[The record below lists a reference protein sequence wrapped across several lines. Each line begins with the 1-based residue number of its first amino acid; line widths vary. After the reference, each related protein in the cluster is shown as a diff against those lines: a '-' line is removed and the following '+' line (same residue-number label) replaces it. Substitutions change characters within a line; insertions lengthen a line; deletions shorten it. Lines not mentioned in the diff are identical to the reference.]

1 MIENVTV
8 EYLSKKG
15 TVLEYV
21 LNGISDGIYIVDP
34 QKKIIFWNKGA
45 EDLTGY
51 KEQEV
56 LGYRCSEQIL
66 NHIDE
71 DGIPICKSGCPLQE
85 TIVSGNPTKMK
96 VYPLHK
102 SGKRFP
108 VMAHVSPIKSI
119 EGNIIAVVEVFR
131 DISKEE
137 ELRMLQ
143 EKFKSYISKYVSSA
157 TVERV
162 MEQVLSGD
170 EVVSRKREL
179 SVLYLDIVHFSEFFE
194 TNTPEQITKLL
205 NDVFD
210 TCDHITKEFYGDID
224 KFIGDAVMAVF
235 IDANDAVAAGEK
247 IIETLKELNIKRA
260 LLNEK
265 PVNVRIAINS
275 GQVIQAE
282 LGTSKRKDL
291 TVIGDMVNTVVYLE
305 KLASPNSIYITES
318 TLSRMKDTADFHF
331 EKRIS
336 VKGKKE
342 PISIYSLQKKYEKKE
357 ANIS

>member
-1 MIENVTV
+1 MIENVTI

-21 LNGISDGIYIVDP
+21 LNEISDGIYIVDP

-45 EDLTGY
+45 EELTGY
-51 KEQEV
+51 KEEEV

-85 TIVSGNPTKMK
+85 SLLSGEQIKMK

-102 SGKRFP
+102 SGRRFP
-108 VMAHVSPIKSI
+108 VMAHVSPIKSK
-119 EGNIIAVVEVFR
+119 EGDIIAVIEVFR

-137 ELRMLQ
+137 ELRILQ
-143 EKFKSYISKYVSSA
+143 EKFNKLISKYVSSA

-162 MEQVLSGD
+162 MAQVLSGD
-170 EVVSRKREL
+170 DIVSRKREL
-179 SVLYLDIVHFSEFFE
+179 SVMYLDIVHFSEFFE
-194 TNTPEQITKLL
+194 TSTPEEITKLL

-210 TCDHITKEFYGDID
+210 TCEHITKEFYGDID

-235 IDANDAVAAGEK
+235 VDPNDAIAAGEK
-247 IIETLKELNIKRA
+247 IIETLKQLN
-260 LLNEK
+260 NERTMLSQK

-282 LGTSKRKDL
+282 LGTSRRKDL

-305 KLASPNSIYITES
+305 KLAAPNSIYITES
-318 TLSRMKDTADFHF
+318 TLSRLKDTTEFNF

-342 PISIYSLQKKYEKKE
+342 PISIYSLQKHTKKKK
-357 ANIS
+357 ANVS

>member
-1 MIENVTV
+1 MLENVTV
-8 EYLSKKG
+8 EYLAQKG

-45 EDLTGY
+45 EELTGY
-51 KEQEV
+51 KEEEV

-85 TIVSGNPTKMK
+85 SIISGEPVKMK

-102 SGKRFP
+102 SGRRFP
-108 VMAHVSPIKSI
+108 VMAHVSPIKNK
-119 EGNIIAVVEVFR
+119 EGVLIAVIEVFR

-137 ELRMLQ
+137 ELRVLQ
-143 EKFKSYISKYVSSA
+143 DKFNSHISQYVSSA
-157 TVERV
+157 TVQKV
-162 MEQVLSGD
+162 MAQVLSGD
-170 EVVSRKREL
+170 NVVSRKREL
-179 SVLYLDIVHFSEFFE
+179 SVLYLDIVHFSDFFE
-194 TNTPEQITKLL
+194 SNTPEEITRLL
-205 NDVFD
+205 NDLFD

-235 IDANDAVAAGEK
+235 ADANDAVSAGEK
-247 IIETLKELNIKRA
+247 ILSALKELNKQRE
-260 LLNEK
+260 LLNER
-265 PVNVRIAINS
+265 PIQVRIAINS

-282 LGTSKRKDL
+282 LGTSRRKDL
-291 TVIGDMVNTVVYLE
+291 TIIGDMVNTVVYLE
-305 KLASPNSIYITES
+305 KLAAPNSIYITEA
-318 TLSRMKDTADFHF
+318 TLSRLKDTTVYHF

-342 PISIYSLQKKYEKKE
+342 PISIYSLQKKSEKKE